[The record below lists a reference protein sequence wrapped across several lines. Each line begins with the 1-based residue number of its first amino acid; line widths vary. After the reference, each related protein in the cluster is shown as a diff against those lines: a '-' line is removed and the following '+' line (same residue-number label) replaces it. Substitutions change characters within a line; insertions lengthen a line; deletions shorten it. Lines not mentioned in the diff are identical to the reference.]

1 MLVAIFGSCAVV
13 IVVTGVAPDLSR
25 HSRSSV
31 SLADSP
37 LEYSIVLGLACL
49 MAGGSLWMLIGH
61 LRYNRHFDAVMR
73 SKEQLQ
79 AINPIVRQVEPETAA
94 GKRQSSADGE
104 QADLG

>member
-13 IVVTGVAPDLSR
+13 IVVTGMAPDLSR

-49 MAGGSLWMLIGH
+49 MASGSIWMLVGH

-79 AINPIVRQVEPETAA
+79 TIKPIVRQVEPETAA
-94 GKRQSSADGE
+94 LKGQSGTDGKQV
-104 QADLG
+104 DLG

>member
-31 SLADSP
+31 SPADNP

-79 AINPIVRQVEPETAA
+79 TIKPIVRQVEPGTATRI
-94 GKRQSSADGE
+94 GQSGADGE